1 MAFDEKF
8 WVAAAFVLF
17 MVLLGKT
24 LWKFLT
30 GSLDGRSAKIAD
42 ELAEARRL
50 REEAEAVLASYRRKE
65 SEALAEAEGII
76 AKAKEDAVALAVRAE
91 AELKDALN
99 SRMKLAM
106 DKIAQEEAR
115 AIQDVQHRVI
125 DISINAAEQLLRD
138 QMAQESGDE
147 QIKRAIK
154 EVSSKLH

>member
-17 MVLLGKT
+17 MVLLGKK
-24 LWKFLT
+24 LWAFLA
-30 GSLDGRSAKIAD
+30 GSLDKRSALIAD

-50 REEAEAVLASYRRKE
+50 REEAEAVLADYRRKE
-65 SEALAEAEGII
+65 KDALAEAEGIV
-76 AKAKEDAVALAVRAE
+76 AKAKQDAEALARKAQDD
-91 AELKDALN
+91 LKTALD

-106 DKIAQEEAR
+106 DKIAQEETR
-115 AIQDVQHRVI
+115 AIQEVQHRVI

-138 QMAQESGDE
+138 HLSKESGDE

-154 EVSSKLH
+154 DVSQKLH